1 MCFNKESSIS
11 TFISGSILSLLLYL
25 EGDKY
30 DKMIAIFC
38 FVFGIMQL
46 SEFFMWLD
54 QDCGNINHYGSI
66 LGDIAL
72 NFQPLSILLLGYYY
86 NAFYIPDFI
95 LIGLIFLCLIPL
107 ILKICKYLVS
117 NKKLC
122 SKEKESGHL
131 KWDFAYGIENYNNNL
146 YFSGLYFLVIIG
158 SWGFLKDSIKG
169 ATFLI
174 LGSLSL
180 IYSKLSFKEWESMWC
195 FISNLAPLIFLILSK
210 ILN

>member
-25 EGDKY
+25 EGNKY

-86 NAFYIPDFI
+86 NAFYVQPKPT
-95 LIGLIFLCLIPL
+95 LSSTS
-107 ILKICKYLVS
+107 YMYY
-117 NKKLC
+117 
-122 SKEKESGHL
+122 
-131 KWDFAYGIENYNNNL
+131 AY
-146 YFSGLYFLVIIG
+146 
-158 SWGFLKDSIKG
+158 
-169 ATFLI
+169 
-174 LGSLSL
+174 
-180 IYSKLSFKEWESMWC
+180 C
-195 FISNLAPLIFLILSK
+195 FITFINKTDTAPI
-210 ILN
+210 